1 MTSQPAHATGR
12 SVDRFLFV
20 WASFRIHTGS
30 WDVRLMYLW
39 GEQSQGTALLAS
51 SVVYFMIWHPLGH
64 VLYFNK
70 L

>member
-1 MTSQPAHATGR
+1 
-12 SVDRFLFV
+12 
-20 WASFRIHTGS
+20 
-30 WDVRLMYLW
+30 LMYLL
-39 GEQSQGTALLAS
+39 GEQSQGPARLAS